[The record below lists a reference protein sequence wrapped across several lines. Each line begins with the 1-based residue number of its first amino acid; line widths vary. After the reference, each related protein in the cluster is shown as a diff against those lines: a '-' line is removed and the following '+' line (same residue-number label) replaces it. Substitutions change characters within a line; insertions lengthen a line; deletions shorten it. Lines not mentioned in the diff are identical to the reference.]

1 MYMRIYI
8 FCFKKTRIQTKQ
20 ISISKFIRANLRLF
34 KPFTSFFLF
43 KTSAVT
49 VVFNCKL
56 YLKNSIKLII
66 FFFCSR
72 PGEDFFRHLHF
83 RKQEYYFLALATPQS
98 SKTRCLENKEKI
110 MIITQYLSIS
120 VLTYVNTAFSIKTL
134 GRESTFLLKFLLL
147 VHCPTLAKILKKI

>member
-1 MYMRIYI
+1 MWKFFCHLPARISRMYMRIYI

-56 YLKNSIKLII
+56 YLKNSIKLIY
-66 FFFCSR
+66 FFFLQP
-72 PGEDFFRHLHF
+72 PGWRFFSSSTFPETRVLF
-83 RKQEYYFLALATPQS
+83 SGLSNSAKLKNSMSRKQRKNNDHNAILIDISAYLCEYCFF
-98 SKTRCLENKEKI
+98 N
-110 MIITQYLSIS
+110 
-120 VLTYVNTAFSIKTL
+120 
-134 GRESTFLLKFLLL
+134 
-147 VHCPTLAKILKKI
+147 